1 MVVQALGL
9 ARSTAEPR
17 WSGIILFLFNPFIHS
32 SLLHPLSSSPPS
44 SLFILFFFLS
54 LLLYRP
60 EFCLWSCLCI
70 VYSLLVDFF
79 PCVFFTCFLCWKSW
93 RDHLSCTIFC
103 RSHNSVQNFS
113 VIMASEYDIDN
124 GRYDGT
130 LDMLVW
136 LASWT
141 FLDFGSRGLTRDF
154 SSFHC

>member
-9 ARSTAEPR
+9 ALSTAEPR
-17 WSGIILFLFNPFIHS
+17 WSGIILSLQPLHS
-32 SLLHPLSSSPPS
+32 FFSPPS
-44 SLFILFFFLS
+44 SLFISPFVPFYPLFLLVTSSIQARVLSVVLS
-54 LLLYRP
+54 LY
-60 EFCLWSCLCI
+60 C
-70 VYSLLVDFF
+70 LLVIGGFF
-79 PCVFFTCFLCWKSW
+79 PLCFFTCFLCWKSW
-93 RDHLSCTIFC
+93 RDHLTCTIFC
-103 RSHNSVQNFS
+103 RSHDSVQNFS

-154 SSFHC
+154 SSFHF